1 MNEELAEPRR
11 LLAQAETCVKHKR
24 RRQAIEALRRL
35 AAAASTLALTL
46 ELRHC
51 R

>member
-1 MNEELAEPRR
+1 MNEELAELRR
-11 LLAQAETCVKHKR
+11 LLAQVETCVKHER
-24 RRQAIEALRRL
+24 RRQAIEALRQL
-35 AAAASTLALTL
+35 AIAASTLALTL